1 MENYLI
7 GKIMNTHGV
16 KGELLVKPLT
26 DFDRF
31 VKDKEVFTLEPFIKF
46 KIKKVRHHNKGLLV
60 SFYDYDNINL
70 VVNLKGLLLYTNE
83 KPTLLEDEY
92 HFNELIGLEVY
103 NQDNVLRGIVK
114 EVIEVPQGHLLR
126 IEVGETLKLVP
137 FNKQFVKEVKD
148 NHLIINEI
156 EGLLWLLIS

>member
-7 GKIMNTHGV
+7 GKITNTHGV

-60 SFYDYDNINL
+60 S
-70 VVNLKGLLLYTNE
+70 
-83 KPTLLEDEY
+83 
-92 HFNELIGLEVY
+92 
-103 NQDNVLRGIVK
+103 LR
-114 EVIEVPQGHLLR
+114 LR
-126 IEVGETLKLVP
+126 
-137 FNKQFVKEVKD
+137 
-148 NHLIINEI
+148 
-156 EGLLWLLIS
+156 

>member
-103 NQDNVLRGIVK
+103 NQDNILRGIVK

>member
-7 GKIMNTHGV
+7 GKITNTHGV

-156 EGLLWLLIS
+156 EGLL